1 VQTATSAAPRS
12 NHRRTGTRIA
22 IGVTP
27 PIVKDVACRQPA
39 WFGVAPMSQQRF
51 EDQTAIV
58 TGAGSGL
65 GAATAR
71 RLSGEGARVACLDVA
86 VEAAEATAHGCGN
99 GSRAYGVDVS
109 NPDAV
114 RTAVT
119 KAAADLGRPSVVVNC
134 AGIGRFYHSHEMPFA
149 DWQKIIGVNLTGT
162 FLVCQAAI
170 PLLLDGGGS
179 IVNVASNAGLMGQPY
194 SAAYC
199 ASKGGVVQ
207 LTRALA
213 DEYLERGIRVNC
225 VAPGGIATPLQDA
238 FRIMPENIEFKKLAK
253 IRTPLGNAQPDEVA
267 ALIAFVASEEG
278 RYMTGAI
285 VSIDGGLT
293 M

>member
-1 VQTATSAAPRS
+1 MDPS
-12 NHRRTGTRIA
+12 N
-22 IGVTP
+22 
-27 PIVKDVACRQPA
+27 
-39 WFGVAPMSQQRF
+39 RF
-51 EDQTAIV
+51 VGRTAIV

-71 RLSGEGARVACLDVA
+71 RLAAEGARVACLDVA
-86 VEAAEATAHGCGN
+86 FEAAERPRATAATAP
-99 GSRAYGVDVS
+99 RAYAVDVS
-109 NPDAV
+109 DPKAV
-114 RTAVT
+114 RAAVDR
-119 KAAADLGRPSVVVNC
+119 AAADLGRPSVVVNC

-162 FLVCQAAI
+162 FLVCQAAL

-179 IVNVASNAGLMGQPY
+179 IVNIASNAGLMSQPY